1 MKIENKEQIK
11 DLDFEKVG
19 LMPAIVQDADTGQ
32 VLMQGY
38 QNTEAV
44 AQSVE
49 SGKVC
54 FYSRSKERLWTKG
67 EESGNFLNIKEIYTD
82 CDKDS
87 ILYIAEPVGPTCHK
101 GTSSCFNTNEGIPV
115 AFLSELSQVIEQRK
129 SADEDSSYTASL
141 FKKGINKVAQKFG
154 EESVELLIEAK
165 DNNEDLF
172 LNEAADLLYHYMVL
186 LSAKGYSLTEVVKVL
201 KSRAR

>member
-19 LMPAIVQDADTGQ
+19 LMPAMVQDADTGQ

-38 QNTEAV
+38 QNAEAV

-87 ILYIAEPVGPTCHK
+87 LLYLAEPVGPTCHK
-101 GTSSCFNTNEGIPV
+101 GTSSCFNTKEGIPV

-201 KSRAR
+201 KSRVR